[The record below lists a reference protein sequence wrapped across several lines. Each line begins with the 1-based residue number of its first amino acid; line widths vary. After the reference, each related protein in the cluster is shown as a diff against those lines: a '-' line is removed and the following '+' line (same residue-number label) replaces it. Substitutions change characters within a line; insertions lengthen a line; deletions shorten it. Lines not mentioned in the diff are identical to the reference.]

1 MHPWSVSISK
11 FLPLCLMA
19 AVAVPWTVRGD
30 PTNEQ
35 QYWLE
40 LINQARRDPAGEL
53 SRLVNYDSPTTF
65 ASPASNDSDIAQALN
80 FFGVSAADLA
90 AQWTTLTAAPPVAWS
105 NALANSAQS
114 YSQLMVSSDQQSHTL
129 DGLSYDQRVAAGG
142 YSLNYLDVGENLY
155 ANSKSVN
162 YAHAGFLIDWGD
174 SDSNP
179 NNGFGN
185 GIQGDLGHRLNT
197 FDPAFKEIGI
207 GIVRTGI
214 PGGNVNA
221 IGPDVITQH
230 LANQFRDVN
239 GVLVVDA
246 ILTGVVYEDAIL
258 ANHFYTPGEGI
269 AGAAV
274 QVFDDVTNDLLFA
287 TATNSAGGYNIDL
300 LGVTDGQR
308 LRIEVP
314 GFGLDRQYV
323 TVSSETIDPSVYGE
337 EVQWSPNLYAGFVVA
352 PEPGGAAALLLAGLI
367 LTCRRRRFCFDKGR
381 CFR

>member
-1 MHPWSVSISK
+1 MSK
-11 FLPLCLMA
+11 FLPFCLA
-19 AVAVPWTVRGD
+19 AVAIGPWTLRAD

-40 LINQARRDPAGEL
+40 LINQARRDPVGEL
-53 SRLVNYDSPTTF
+53 SRLVDYDSPTTF
-65 ASPASNDSDIAQALN
+65 ASPASNNSDIAQALD
-80 FFGVSAADLA
+80 FFGVSASDLA
-90 AQWTTLTAAPPVAWS
+90 AQWSTLTAAPPLAWS

-155 ANSKSVN
+155 ANSKSVA

-185 GIQGDLGHRLNT
+185 GIQGDLGHRLNLYEA
-197 FDPAFKEIGI
+197 AFKEIGL

-230 LANQFRDVN
+230 LANQFREVN
-239 GVLVVDA
+239 GELVVDA
-246 ILTGVVYEDAIL
+246 ILTGVVYADAIL
-258 ANHFYTPGEGI
+258 ANHFYTPGEGL
-269 AGAAV
+269 GGVAV
-274 QVFDDVTNDLLFA
+274 RVFDDVTNDLLFA
-287 TATNSAGGYNIDL
+287 TATNSAGGFNIDL
-300 LGVTDGQR
+300 LGVTDGQQ

-314 GFGLDRQYV
+314 GFGVDRQYF
-323 TVSSETIDPSVYGE
+323 TVNSYTTDPLVYGE
-337 EVQWSPNLYAGFVVA
+337 EVKFFDNLYAGFVVA
-352 PEPGGAAALLLAGLI
+352 PEPSGAAMLLLAGLI
-367 LTCRRRRFCFDKGR
+367 LRCRRRRFCFDKGR